1 MLSLKIFPT
10 SRFPR
15 LLNLFAAIQL
25 KWLSMNHLR
34 ARLTFS
40 NQGQSGPIKPN
51 QAIFMSPFQ
60 SKPPLHNH
68 TISLGIR
75 QRPQSG
81 KAATKFPCP
90 VHRAEAQTAQRKN
103 FAKNARFFGIT
114 LQRRKDGKKLLC
126 GFAAL
131 RLCVKREKREVKD
144 RESCRKC
151 AIFSYSGM
159 DWLVVPNEGH

>member
-1 MLSLKIFPT
+1 MLSLKTFPT
-10 SRFPR
+10 LLLPR

-90 VHRAEAQTAQRKN
+90 VHRAEAQSAQRKN
-103 FAKNARFFGIT
+103 FAKNAQFFAIAL
-114 LQRRKDGKKLLC
+114 LQSRSATRDADEIKLLRIRAPRR
-126 GFAAL
+126 GTGN
-131 RLCVKREKREVKD
+131 RRRW
-144 RESCRKC
+144 RW
-151 AIFSYSGM
+151 SGRR
-159 DWLVVPNEGH
+159 NRG